1 MARALL
7 LIDLQQEFT
16 RRTAAGWPRS
26 NPGAEARAA
35 AILSAF
41 RARGLPVIHVHH
53 DDPRPDSGFRADR
66 PGGVVMPEVAPLP
79 GEVVFV
85 KRTSSAFSGTGLAAY
100 LEGQGIADLVVV
112 GAAVNYCVNS
122 TLRAACD
129 LGLRCTLVTDATF
142 GFGVTGPDGR
152 AHDPDTVL
160 SVTLGGLIPEFA
172 AGITSE
178 ALLAA
183 L

>member
-1 MARALL
+1 
-7 LIDLQQEFT
+7 
-16 RRTAAGWPRS
+16 
-26 NPGAEARAA
+26 
-35 AILSAF
+35 
-41 RARGLPVIHVHH
+41 
-53 DDPRPDSGFRADR
+53 
-66 PGGVVMPEVAPLP
+66 MPEVAPLP

-122 TLRAACD
+122 TLRAARD

-172 AGITSE
+172 AGITTE